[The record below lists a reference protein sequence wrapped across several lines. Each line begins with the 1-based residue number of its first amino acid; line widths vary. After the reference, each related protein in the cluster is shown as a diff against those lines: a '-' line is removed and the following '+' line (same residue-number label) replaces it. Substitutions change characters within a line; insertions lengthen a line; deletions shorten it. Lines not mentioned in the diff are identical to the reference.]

1 MYQGRQVSP
10 SANREKR
17 SNLRGLVAGIAMNM
31 ATTRV
36 IVPIR
41 RRCMEH
47 NCQKSKKM
55 RMRKGL
61 QVLDP
66 NKMGLQVL
74 DPAQGCNGQVRPR
87 VVLYGNDNHECSNSA
102 FFQQKNR
109 KSVLAVCAIRLN
121 GQTDRVIRTVR
132 ITIRTRTVAI
142 PHSSLLIIYIKAAML
157 VFDL

>member
-1 MYQGRQVSP
+1 VVNTWTTTGMYQGRQVSP
-10 SANREKR
+10 SANREKC
-17 SNLRGLVAGIAMNM
+17 SNLRGFVAGIAMNM
-31 ATTRV
+31 TTIRV
-36 IVPIR
+36 IVPKR

-47 NCQKSKKM
+47 NYQKSKKI

-66 NKMGLQVL
+66 DKGLQVL
-74 DPAQGCNGQVRPR
+74 NPAQGCNGQVRPR
-87 VVLYGNDNHECSNSA
+87 VVLHGNENHECSNSA
-102 FFQQKNR
+102 FFQRKNR

-142 PHSSLLIIYIKAAML
+142 PQ
-157 VFDL
+157 